1 MQAGGIPH
9 ENEGDMKHPK
19 LVKILLFILMIALVV
34 GVIYLGMRLAFPDC
48 LKALKNGDP
57 QALKVFLAK
66 GGSWQTLLL
75 LALLQFVQIL
85 SIVLPSPPIHIAG
98 GMVAGTLKAF
108 ATCHI
113 AYCLANLTV
122 FVLARRFQ
130 KRLTRIGLVDEKG
143 SKLVEMFKQGDPWIV
158 VVLACMVPIVPNGLI
173 PYAAAQ
179 TNMKKSVFTW
189 SVFVGGF
196 VPTLLLCAI
205 GSNIMQADYPLI
217 LLLASIDLICMWEV
231 YENRDKMELVMKKIA
246 DLHDARRSVKKD
258 EKAAKKEAKAAA
270 REAKT
275 AGAPA
280 NQAADVTPAADSK

>member
-1 MQAGGIPH
+1 
-9 ENEGDMKHPK
+9 MKHPK
-19 LVKILLFILMIALVV
+19 IVKAILFIVMIALVV
-34 GVIYLGMRLAFPDC
+34 LVIYVGMRLAFPGC
-48 LKALKNGDP
+48 LDALKEGDPKAL
-57 QALKVFLAK
+57 QTFLKK
-66 GGSWQTLLL
+66 GGSWQTLLM
-75 LALLQFVQIL
+75 LAILQYVQIL

-113 AYCLANLTV
+113 SYCLANLTV

-130 KRLTRIGLVDEKG
+130 SRLTKIGLVDEKG
-143 SKLVEMFKQGDPWIV
+143 SKLTEMLNQGEPWIV

-179 TNMKKSVFTW
+179 TNMKKSVFVW

-217 LLLASIDLICMWEV
+217 LLLVSIDIICMWEV
-231 YENRDKMELVMKKIA
+231 FENRDKMELFMKKIA
-246 DLHDARRSVKKD
+246 DLHHARKSVKKD
-258 EKAAKKEAKAAA
+258 ERAPRKEARSAAKQAAA
-270 REAKT
+270 GGQQEES
-275 AGAPA
+275 
-280 NQAADVTPAADSK
+280 NQTD